1 MKGNRKEPIEF
12 LVKLKD
18 LELHTDAGRINYRWG
33 ILLVILI
40 VVLTANDG
48 LLIAFAYII
57 STIKTCILKTNILE
71 LPESANVWIL
81 IILTLVFFVFC
92 MVTLCVYERS
102 KEKTKEKLKKFE

>member
-1 MKGNRKEPIEF
+1 MKGKRKEPIEF

-40 VVLTANDG
+40 VLLTANDG
-48 LLIAFAYII
+48 ILVAFAYII

-71 LPESANVWIL
+71 LPESANVWLL
-81 IILTLVFFVFC
+81 IILTLVFFVLC
-92 MVTLCVYERS
+92 MAILCVYEIA
-102 KEKTKEKLKKFE
+102 KEKTKEKLKELE